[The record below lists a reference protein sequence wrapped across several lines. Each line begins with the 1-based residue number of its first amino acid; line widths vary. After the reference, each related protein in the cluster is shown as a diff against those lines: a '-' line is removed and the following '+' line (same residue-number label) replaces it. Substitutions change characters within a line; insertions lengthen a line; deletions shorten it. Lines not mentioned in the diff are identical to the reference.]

1 MMILLIVIGALGI
14 LYVDKSYKR
23 TNDWSVEEKLNI
35 INIGLIIYEIVCV
48 FVLICLLIIV
58 SSASKNQQKIAMYQE
73 ENTNIESQIDELVEN
88 YMSYESETLKE
99 FKAESSITLVSL
111 YPELKADELVK
122 TQIETYTSNNAK
134 IKNLKEGIIDNSTVK
149 WWIYFGK

>member
-1 MMILLIVIGALGI
+1 MMILLIAIGALGMF
-14 LYVDKSYKR
+14 YVSVSRNR
-23 TNDWSVEEKLNI
+23 TNDWEVKEKLDM
-35 INIGLIIYEIVCV
+35 INIGLIIYEFVCV
-48 FVLICLLIIV
+48 LALICLLIV
-58 SSASKNQQKIAMYQE
+58 ASSSCKNQQKIVMYQE
-73 ENTNIESQIDELVEN
+73 ENKNIESQIDELVEN

-111 YPELKADELVK
+111 YPELKSDELVK
-122 TQIETYTSNNAK
+122 TQIETYTSNNNK